1 MPQASDNKLVMLVDD
16 TPDNLKMLS
25 DALDEAGYMVVVATD
40 GASALERLD
49 FVLPDIVLMDAL
61 MPVMDGFEAC
71 RRIKAHPVAAH
82 VPVVFMTGLT
92 EPEHVVRGFQAG
104 GIDYVTKPIDT
115 DVVLARLDAH
125 LRNARIMSVA
135 MNAMDAVANAVV
147 VLDGQGQVTWKTSK
161 ARLWLSEYFD
171 HAESSAGLPPVL
183 TTWIAQQLERPRAED
198 AAAFTVTAGNGRDH
212 GNANADGG
220 AGAGA
225 GAAAASQ
232 NAGRRELRLRL
243 TASRKAGEYVL
254 LMDERELPA
263 AASDTLAAA
272 YQLTARE
279 GEVLQWLAKG
289 KTNRDI
295 GEILGMAPRTVNKH
309 LEHVYV
315 KLGVETRAA
324 ATALV
329 LTHRHKGAA

>member
-161 ARLWLSEYFD
+161 ARLWLSEYFE
-171 HAESSAGLPPVL
+171 HPEESAGLPPVL
-183 TTWIAQQLERPRAED
+183 TTWIAQQLERPRTED
-198 AAAFTVTAGNGRDH
+198 AAAFTLTAP
-212 GNANADGG
+212 G
-220 AGAGA
+220 AGTG
-225 GAAAASQ
+225 
-232 NAGRRELRLRL
+232 AGRRELRLRL

-263 AASDTLAAA
+263 DAADTLAAA
-272 YQLTARE
+272 YQLTTRE
-279 GEVLQWLAKG
+279 GEVLHWLAKG

-329 LTHRHKGAA
+329 LTHMHKGTA

>member
-49 FVLPDIVLMDAL
+49 FVVPDIVLMDAL

-104 GIDYVTKPIDT
+104 GIDYVTKPLDT

-147 VLDGQGQVTWKTSK
+147 VLDAQGQVTWKTSK
-161 ARLWLSEYFD
+161 ARLWLSEYFGHPED
-171 HAESSAGLPPVL
+171 SAGLAPVL
-183 TTWIAQQLERPRAED
+183 TTWIAQQLERPQSQEAAVLTTTRAAGMD
-198 AAAFTVTAGNGRDH
+198 AAAG
-212 GNANADGG
+212 
-220 AGAGA
+220 
-225 GAAAASQ
+225 Q
-232 NAGRRELRLRL
+232 RELRLRL

-263 AASDTLAAA
+263 DASDTLAAA
-272 YQLTARE
+272 YQLTTRE
-279 GEVLQWLAKG
+279 REVLLWLAKG

-329 LTHRHKGAA
+329 LTHMHKGAG

>member
-71 RRIKAHPVAAH
+71 RRIKAHPVAGH

-161 ARLWLSEYFD
+161 ARLWLNEYFEHPED
-171 HAESSAGLPPVL
+171 AAGLPPVL
-183 TTWIAQQLERPRAED
+183 TTWIAQQLERPRTED
-198 AAAFTVTAGNGRDH
+198 AGEFTIVAGK
-212 GNANADGG
+212 
-220 AGAGA
+220 
-225 GAAAASQ
+225 
-232 NAGRRELRLRL
+232 RELRLRL

-263 AASDTLAAA
+263 DAADALAAA

-329 LTHRHKGAA
+329 LTHKHKGGA

>member
-171 HAESSAGLPPVL
+171 HAETSAGLPPVL

-198 AAAFTVTAGNGRDH
+198 AAAFTVMAGSG
-212 GNANADGG
+212 
-220 AGAGA
+220 
-225 GAAAASQ
+225 Q
-232 NAGRRELRLRL
+232 RELRLRL

-263 AASDTLAAA
+263 AAADTLAAA
-272 YQLTARE
+272 YQLTTRE

-329 LTHRHKGAA
+329 LTHMHKGTA

>member
-71 RRIKAHPVAAH
+71 RRIKAHPVAGH

-161 ARLWLSEYFD
+161 ARLWLSEYFA
-171 HAESSAGLPPVL
+171 HPENAAGLPPVL
-183 TTWIAQQLERPRAED
+183 ATWIAQQLERPRTED
-198 AAAFTVTAGNGRDH
+198 AGEFTVV
-212 GNANADGG
+212 
-220 AGAGA
+220 AGATS
-225 GAAAASQ
+225 AASAATAPA
-232 NAGRRELRLRL
+232 AGKRELRLRL

-263 AASDTLAAA
+263 AAADTLAAA

-279 GEVLQWLAKG
+279 GEVLHWLAKG

-329 LTHRHKGAA
+329 LTHMHKGSA

>member
-40 GASALERLD
+40 GASAVERLD
-49 FVLPDIVLMDAL
+49 FVLPDIVLMDAV

-71 RRIKAHPVAAH
+71 RRIKAHPAASH

-125 LRNARIMSVA
+125 LRNARMMSVA

-147 VLDGQGQVTWKTSK
+147 VLDAQGQVTWKTSK
-161 ARLWLSEYFD
+161 ARLWLSEYFGHPED
-171 HAESSAGLPPVL
+171 TAGLAPAL
-183 TTWIAQQLERPRAED
+183 ATWIAQQLERPQAQE
-198 AAAFTVTAGNGRDH
+198 AAVFTIA
-212 GNANADGG
+212 APEGG
-220 AGAGA
+220 ARSGRASGTEARETEAGA
-225 GAAAASQ
+225 
-232 NAGRRELRLRL
+232 AGRRELRLRL

-254 LMDERELPA
+254 LMDERALPA
-263 AASDTLAAA
+263 DAADTLAAA
-272 YQLTARE
+272 YQLTTRE
-279 GEVLQWLAKG
+279 REVLLWLAKG

-329 LTHRHKGAA
+329 LTHMHKGAA

>member
-1 MPQASDNKLVMLVDD
+1 MPQASDKKLVMLVDD

-25 DALDEAGYMVVVATD
+25 DALDEAGYIVVVATD

-71 RRIKAHPVAAH
+71 RRIKAHPAAGH

-115 DVVLARLDAH
+115 EVVLARLEAH

-147 VLDGQGQVTWKTSK
+147 VLDAQGQVTWKTSK
-161 ARLWLSEYFD
+161 ARLWLREYF
-171 HAESSAGLPPVL
+171 GQP
-183 TTWIAQQLERPRAED
+183 ED
-198 AAAFTVTAGNGRDH
+198 AAGLAPALSEWIVRQLQRPPGREPAVFAVASPAVGDT
-212 GNANADGG
+212 G
-220 AGAGA
+220 ATPPLP
-225 GAAAASQ
+225 
-232 NAGRRELRLRL
+232 AGRRELRLRL

-263 AASDTLAAA
+263 DAADTLAAA
-272 YQLTARE
+272 YQLTLRE
-279 GEVLQWLAKG
+279 REVLLWLAKG

-295 GEILGMAPRTVNKH
+295 GDILGMAPRTVNKH

-329 LTHRHKGAA
+329 LTHMHKGGKDAA